1 MVIYGIVCSVSIGAL
16 FLGGIIPGMLIAAG
30 LMAHVYITSIIRKY
44 PRRTVRL
51 SFREFAAGLRAGLLA
66 MGIPVIV
73 VGGILGGFVT
83 PTEASAIAVAY
94 ALAVGIAQRTLS
106 SRDFY
111 DAILETGSTTAVVFM
126 VLAGAGAVSYLIT
139 TQQVAAKLGIY
150 LTSHAMS
157 QGIYLLLV
165 NLILLVVGCFLD
177 TGAAIIIFAPILT
190 PVAMAMGIHP
200 VHFGLVVVLN
210 LVIGLLTPPVGAVL
224 YVACGVGKIS
234 LERLVRALWPL
245 ILIEIGVLF
254 LITYVPF
261 LVTAIP
267 SAFFVK

>member
-1 MVIYGIVCSVSIGAL
+1 
-16 FLGGIIPGMLIAAG
+16 
-30 LMAHVYITSIIRKY
+30 
-44 PRRTVRL
+44 
-51 SFREFAAGLRAGLLA
+51 
-66 MGIPVIV
+66 
-73 VGGILGGFVT
+73 
-83 PTEASAIAVAY
+83 
-94 ALAVGIAQRTLS
+94 
-106 SRDFY
+106 
-111 DAILETGSTTAVVFM
+111 
-126 VLAGAGAVSYLIT
+126 
-139 TQQVAAKLGIY
+139 
-150 LTSHAMS
+150 
-157 QGIYLLLV
+157 
-165 NLILLVVGCFLD
+165 VVGCFLD

>member
-1 MVIYGIVCSVSIGAL
+1 L
-16 FLGGIIPGMLIAAG
+16 
-30 LMAHVYITSIIRKY
+30 T
-44 PRRTVRL
+44 
-51 SFREFAAGLRAGLLA
+51 FREFIGGLRAGLLA

-73 VGGILGGFVT
+73 IGGILGGIVT

-94 ALAVGIAQRTLS
+94 ALAVGILQRTLS
-106 SRDFY
+106 LKGFY
-111 DAILETGSTTAVVFM
+111 DSILETGSTTAVVFM

-139 TQQVAAKLGIY
+139 TQQVAAKLGLY
-150 LTSHAMS
+150 LTSHEMS
-157 QGIYLLLV
+157 AGYFLLLV
-165 NLILLVVGCFLD
+165 NLVLLIVGCFLD
-177 TGAAIIIFAPILT
+177 TGAAIIIFGPILA
-190 PVAMAMGIHP
+190 PVALALGIHP

-224 YVACGVGKIS
+224 YVACGVGKIN

-245 ILIEIGVLF
+245 ILIEVGVLF

-267 SAFFVK
+267 SMFFVK